1 MDGEA
6 LVEKEESLAACL
18 RTLEVVR
25 GRVRAIQGK
34 EAAEQLFG
42 PRRGWPGGWGAGEVG
57 LGMED

>member
-1 MDGEA
+1 M
-6 LVEKEESLAACL
+6 EKEESLAACL

-42 PRRGWPGGWGAGEVG
+42 PRRGWPGGWGAGAVG